1 MKRYFILTLLA
12 ALLVTATMPATAQR
26 HRHHQVAQQTT
37 AASDTAVDKGI
48 EAFSDTTS
56 SVAAATPTST
66 YTVDDDDDDM
76 PVGKMLDLWAAT
88 VGFGVGGIILA
99 VTIVLVVFL
108 IIISPFIILALIIRM
123 LIRRHNDNVGMA
135 QQSAP
140 TPQPVVQTTA
150 GIDSE
155 YREKGVKNTSI
166 GAGLVIMGW
175 ITDSTTIAAIGAL
188 VVCYGLGQL
197 YLSHRRGAGNDNAD
211 NND

>member
-1 MKRYFILTLLA
+1 
-12 ALLVTATMPATAQR
+12 
-26 HRHHQVAQQTT
+26 
-37 AASDTAVDKGI
+37 
-48 EAFSDTTS
+48 
-56 SVAAATPTST
+56 
-66 YTVDDDDDDM
+66 
-76 PVGKMLDLWAAT
+76 
-88 VGFGVGGIILA
+88 
-99 VTIVLVVFL
+99 
-108 IIISPFIILALIIRM
+108 M

-140 TPQPVVQTTA
+140 SPQPVVQTTA

-175 ITDSTTIAAIGAL
+175 ITGSTTIAAIGAL

-197 YLSHRRGAGNDNAD
+197 YLSHRRGDDNAD

>member
-12 ALLVTATMPATAQR
+12 ALIVTATMPATAQR

-66 YTVDDDDDDM
+66 YTVDDDDDM

-88 VGFGVGGIILA
+88 VGFGVGGVILA

-150 GIDSE
+150 SIDSE

-175 ITDSTTIAAIGAL
+175 ITGSTTIAAIGAL